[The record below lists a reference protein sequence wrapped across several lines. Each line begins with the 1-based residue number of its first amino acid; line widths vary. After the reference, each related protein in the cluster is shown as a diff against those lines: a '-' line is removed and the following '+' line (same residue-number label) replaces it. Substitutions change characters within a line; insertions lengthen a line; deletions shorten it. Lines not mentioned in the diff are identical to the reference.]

1 MHQHSS
7 NSPKQTPKMPL
18 GGFLI
23 DAQGR
28 EIPIT
33 ETMIQQACNALEK
46 TLQPAPKSK

>member
-1 MHQHSS
+1 MHQQQS
-7 NSPKQTPKMPL
+7 NSPKPSQQMPL

-33 ETMIQQACNALEK
+33 EAMIQQACSALEK
-46 TLQPAPKSK
+46 ALQPAAKGK

>member
-1 MHQHSS
+1 MHQQQS
-7 NSPKQTPKMPL
+7 NSPKQAQKMPL

-33 ETMIQQACNALEK
+33 EAMIQQACSELEK
-46 TLQPAPKSK
+46 ALQQTAKRK

>member
-1 MHQHSS
+1 MHQHPS
-7 NSPKQTPKMPL
+7 NSPKQPQQMPL

-33 ETMIQQACNALEK
+33 EAMIQQACSELEK
-46 TLQPAPKSK
+46 ALQQSTQRK